1 MKIMEKALAEGQSTL
16 SEYES
21 KQILSSYGIPIT
33 NVGRICLE
41 NEQVKEIDINPVI
54 IFESGPVAVDALVV
68 LE

>member
-21 KQILSSYGIPIT
+21 KQTLSFYGIPIT
-33 NVGRICLE
+33 NVGRIGLE

-54 IFESGPVAVDALVV
+54 TNPGR
-68 LE
+68 